1 MQYILDKEF
10 YKDKL
15 FVVFQR
21 AATEKQLEFVKFFQ
35 SNMLDETKTGMIYEI
50 DDNLIDVPD

>member
-21 AATEKQLEFVKFFQ
+21 AC
-35 SNMLDETKTGMIYEI
+35 NRKTIRI
-50 DDNLIDVPD
+50 C